1 MRAFILYPPTVSVHL
16 VYRTFRIA
24 KDTQVA
30 NDRQTLIAAVGRA
43 TQAYQRATDGFD
55 DEVGRALALNPSD
68 LRCLDWLT
76 ERPMTAGELA
86 VATGL
91 SGAATTTL
99 LDRLEQRGY
108 VRRVRDTADRR
119 KVLVELTPD
128 GTRTIMELYGPLA
141 AEGPSL
147 LSRFTD
153 RDLALMRDF
162 LVEATDVTDRH
173 RTRLRD
179 SSEGRTRR
187 PLRPRNLAGRARR
200 PPPGA

>member
-1 MRAFILYPPTVSVHL
+1 
-16 VYRTFRIA
+16 
-24 KDTQVA
+24 VA
-30 NDRQTLIAAVGRA
+30 DDRQTLIAAVGRA

-76 ERPMTAGELA
+76 ERPMTAGELGA
-86 VATGL
+86 ATGL

-99 LDRLEQRGY
+99 VDRLEQRGY

-128 GTRTIMELYGPLA
+128 GTRMIGQLYGPLA

-153 RDLALMRDF
+153 TDLALMRDF
-162 LVEATDVTDRH
+162 LVGATDVVDRH
-173 RTRLRD
+173 RTRLRN
-179 SSEGRTRR
+179 SSEGRTR
-187 PLRPRNLAGRARR
+187 LGRAAIRT
-200 PPPGA
+200 

>member
-1 MRAFILYPPTVSVHL
+1 
-16 VYRTFRIA
+16 
-24 KDTQVA
+24 VA
-30 NDRQTLIAAVGRA
+30 DDRQALIAAVGQA

-68 LRCLDWLT
+68 LRSLDWLT

-86 VATGL
+86 AATGL
-91 SGAATTTL
+91 SGAAMTTL

-108 VRRVRDTADRR
+108 VRRIRDTADRR
-119 KVLVELTPD
+119 KVLVELTRD
-128 GTRTIMELYGPLA
+128 GTRTIGELYGPLA

-153 RDLALMRDF
+153 TDLALVRDF
-162 LVEATDVTDRH
+162 LVEATDVVDRH

-179 SSEGRTRR
+179 SSEGRTRQSHT
-187 PLRPRNLAGRARR
+187 PA
-200 PPPGA
+200 